1 MLISAMPNT
10 ENQES
15 GWWSARNAVR
25 KNPAW
30 TFRIQPLAAEG
41 TFELSCEGLL
51 RGRVIHRRLIDAI
64 VQAVQMGREIGGT
77 IQILDVEGNVAD
89 VLPMP

>member
-10 ENQES
+10 DEHER
-15 GWWSARNAVR
+15 GWRSARNFVR
-25 KNPAW
+25 KNSAW
-30 TFRIQPLAAEG
+30 TFRIQPLTAEG

-77 IQILDVEGNVAD
+77 IQILDAEGKVAD
-89 VLPMP
+89 ILPMP